1 MATVRSAAMS
11 LGVLVPEA
19 AMIALPS
26 DEDGEIAAEAAAI
39 LMERVK
45 HCDALILGPGMS
57 ISPRTDQLVAGLLT
71 EPCPQ
76 RTIVLDAAALTSA
89 SELAPVIAR
98 HEGRVRSEEHT
109 SELQSLMR
117 ISYAVFCL
125 KK

>member
-1 MATVRSAAMS
+1 
-11 LGVLVPEA
+11 
-19 AMIALPS
+19 
-26 DEDGEIAAEAAAI
+26 
-39 LMERVK
+39 
-45 HCDALILGPGMS
+45 MS

-98 HEGRVRSEEHT
+98 HEGRVILTPHHGEMAQLAGIASEAVANDPVGIALKMAQRFNAIILLKGPRSFVVDPDGHVLRSEEQT

-117 ISYAVFCL
+117 ISYA
-125 KK
+125 

>member
-1 MATVRSAAMS
+1 MM
-11 LGVLVPEA
+11 
-19 AMIALPS
+19 ALPS

-98 HEGRVRSEEHT
+98 PEGRVILPPHHGEMAARKSVVEGKSE
-109 SELQSLMR
+109 
-117 ISYAVFCL
+117 
-125 KK
+125 